1 MIINLP
7 TKPILN
13 RHHCSKHLSELYPQ
27 DGAEKPAGIDTE
39 INYVTHP
46 MYTQVSAGRS
56 ARHASKVGLSKAELI
71 FDLATPEG
79 CEAELI

>member
-1 MIINLP
+1 
-7 TKPILN
+7 
-13 RHHCSKHLSELYPQ
+13 
-27 DGAEKPAGIDTE
+27 
-39 INYVTHP
+39 